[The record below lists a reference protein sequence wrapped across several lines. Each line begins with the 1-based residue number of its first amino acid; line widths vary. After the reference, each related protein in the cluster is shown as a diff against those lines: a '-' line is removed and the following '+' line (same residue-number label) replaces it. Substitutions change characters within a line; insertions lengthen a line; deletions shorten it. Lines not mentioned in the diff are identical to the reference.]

1 MVNDEGQ
8 LYTLEG
14 LSAALIMIVTMYLVL
29 GTTSIYTPG
38 DTHITD
44 MQLEQIGSDVLEIM
58 DTPSNIS
65 EESELEVF
73 VRDWNWTGFD
83 STFRDYLRNTAGIQS
98 TGLDNTLQYRAM
110 LYYSNT
116 TDVIKNYP
124 IDDAKTQTY
133 NGREPAVKVTRLV
146 SVREDGVIKSKIT
159 DGKFSDNRTVL
170 LEVLLWRGGT

>member
-58 DTPSNIS
+58 DTPNSVS
-65 EESELEVF
+65 VTGESELEVF
-73 VRDWNWTGFD
+73 IRNWDVAGF
-83 STFRDYLRNTAGIQS
+83 SIRHLVNIFEIQR
-98 TGLDNTLQYRAM
+98 G
-110 LYYSNT
+110 SNQ
-116 TDVIKNYP
+116 P
-124 IDDAKTQTY
+124 
-133 NGREPAVKVTRLV
+133 VTMKAFSIGPR
-146 SVREDGVIKSKIT
+146 SIT
-159 DGKFSDNRTVL
+159 
-170 LEVLLWRGGT
+170 